1 MLADADPVVGAH
13 ADRIDALVD
22 QERFEE
28 AATVR
33 DRLGAFL
40 RGASRAQRFAP
51 LSACPELVA
60 ARRTDDGGWE
70 LVLVRYGRLAGTAR
84 VDRRTDPR
92 PAIATLQASGEHV
105 EAPVAPAPAAH
116 PEETDLVLT
125 WLDQPGVRLVE
136 VASTWAYPVR
146 SAQRL
151 RDPAAA
157 VATIA
162 ATGRAARG
170 PPGRGA
176 RRASAGRPD
185 GCARRR
191 RRARAAH
198 RHPAAAHGMMS
209 SMLTAIVLIDSDAA
223 RIPEVAAAIADIAGV
238 SEVYSVTG
246 EVDLVAMVRV
256 REHDDLAD
264 VIADKISKV
273 DGVLRTQTYIAF
285 RTYSQHDLEQ
295 AFALGLED

>member
-1 MLADADPVVGAH
+1 MLPRANSRKAGSAASTAGASAKTAQLALDALHETFPIRQCTRRLPLVAPTGASACVLAELGRCSAPCIHHQVAPDYAAVVEQVRHAMLADADPVVGAH
-13 ADRIDALVD
+13 AARIDWLVE

-92 PAIATLQASGEHV
+92 PVIATLQASGEHV

-136 VASTWAYPVR
+136 VATTWAYPLR

-157 VATIA
+157 VATV
-162 ATGRAARG
+162 TRTH
-170 PPGRGA
+170 PP
-176 RRASAGRPD
+176 
-185 GCARRR
+185 
-191 RRARAAH
+191 
-198 RHPAAAHGMMS
+198 
-209 SMLTAIVLIDSDAA
+209 AIVLHPAETRGERPPA
-223 RIPEVAAAIADIAGV
+223 VL
-238 SEVYSVTG
+238 TG
-246 EVDLVAMVRV
+246 DLDEVDAQ
-256 REHDDLAD
+256 
-264 VIADKISKV
+264 VIPLSIRRP
-273 DGVLRTQTYIAF
+273 RTA
-285 RTYSQHDLEQ
+285 
-295 AFALGLED
+295 